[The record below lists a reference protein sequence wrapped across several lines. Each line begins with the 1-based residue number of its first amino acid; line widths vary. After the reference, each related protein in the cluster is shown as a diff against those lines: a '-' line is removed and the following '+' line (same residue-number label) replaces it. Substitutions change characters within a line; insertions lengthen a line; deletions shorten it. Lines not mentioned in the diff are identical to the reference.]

1 MWTGLTVSLLGD
13 GIFFVAIAWQT
24 YRLSNFP
31 TALSLVGFSWSLPMV
46 LFVLVGGVMS
56 DRFDR
61 RWVLVTADA
70 IRGVSLT
77 LMGLLAITG
86 TMELWHLV
94 ALAAVFGVGQA
105 FFGPAIGAIVPDIVP
120 KHLLVEANSLDNFVR
135 PMAERLVGPALG
147 GFIVAVG
154 APDTGAGL
162 AFLIDAGTFAIS
174 AIAVLNMAPIPK
186 QAGGPG
192 TRSLIREIREGV
204 SFVRGQTW
212 LWATLVSAAFSLLF
226 AIGPFEVLIPFVV
239 KNQLGGGSNDLGLV
253 FAAGGVGAI
262 VAALVMGQRGLP
274 RLHITVMYLSWGT
287 GIALMI
293 GFAVAEVPWHAMVVN
308 GVIWALFTIGMIV
321 WMTLMHRLVPS
332 RVLGRV
338 SSLDWMTSLVLVP
351 LSFAL
356 TGPLSE
362 AIGVNTVLI
371 GGGILGGIATFLFL
385 FVPGVRDTER
395 SGALALTEPD
405 EDKEELSV

>member
-24 YRLSNFP
+24 YRLSNVP

-77 LMGLLAITG
+77 LMGVLAITG
-86 TMELWHLV
+86 AMELWHLV
-94 ALAAVFGVGQA
+94 ALAALFGIGQA

-120 KHLLVEANSLDNFVR
+120 RHLLVEANSLDNFVR

-162 AFLIDAGTFAIS
+162 AFLIDAATFAIS
-174 AIAVLNMAPIPK
+174 AIAILNMAPIPK
-186 QAGGPG
+186 QAREPG
-192 TRSLIREIREGV
+192 TRSMIREIREGV

-262 VAALVMGQRGLP
+262 AAALVMGQRGLP

-293 GFAVAEVPWHAMVVN
+293 GFAVAEVPWHAMIVN
-308 GVIWALFTIGMIV
+308 AVIWALFTIGLIV

-332 RVLGRV
+332 HVLGRV

-371 GGGILGGIATFLFL
+371 GGGILGGVATFIFL

-395 SGALALTEPD
+395 SGALALAETD